1 MLMQSDVVVTA
12 FKASKGDFNGKPF
25 DSTKVYVETGMQ
37 AGERSKGI
45 VSTEYVWGTSSNY
58 DLIEKLDPPFKAKAV
73 LQVVNNGRDSKTILV
88 DLVPEKVQLKAAN

>member
-1 MLMQSDVVVTA
+1 MLMQSEVVVTA

-37 AGERSKGI
+37 SGERSKGI
-45 VSTEYVWGTSSNY
+45 VSTEYVWGTSANY

-88 DLVPEKVQLKAAN
+88 DLVPEKVHPKSAS

>member
-12 FKASKGDFNGKPF
+12 FKASKGDFNGRPF

-45 VSTEYVWGTSSNY
+45 VSTEYNWGTSANY
-58 DLIEKLDPPFKAKAV
+58 DLIEKLDPPFKAKAT
-73 LQVVNNGRDSKTILV
+73 LQVVNNGRDSRTILV
-88 DLVPEKVQLKAAN
+88 DLTPEKAPAKGPN

>member
-1 MLMQSDVVVTA
+1 MQMQSDVVVTA

-45 VSTEYVWGTSSNY
+45 VSTEYVWGTSANY
-58 DLIEKLDPPFKAKAV
+58 DLIEKLDPPFKAKAI
-73 LQVVNNGRDSKTILV
+73 LQVVNNGRDSRTILV
-88 DLVPEKVQLKAAN
+88 DLIPEKSLAKATT